1 MRTKKFSSKNIGSNV
16 LRIGLSLFFMAYVV
30 WWSYTS
36 FDNISNHLFLSIA
49 ALFGAYMAMNIGAN
63 DVANNVGPAVGSG
76 AMSMSF
82 AIVIA
87 VIFEASGALIA
98 GGDVVST
105 IKKDIIDPAMF
116 INTDQ
121 FIWAMTAALFAGALW
136 LNLATAIGAP
146 VSTTHSI
153 VGGVMGGGIAAAG
166 FSIVA
171 WGTMGKIA
179 ASWIISPLL
188 GGVIAAGFLYF
199 IKKKIVYKK
208 DKIKSAKKIVPI
220 LNKATAMLIASF
232 QENSMLVISESIAGT
247 PILPLVPPVLW
258 SIPVVNGIRA
268 SSTLSINSVSA
279 SGFQGSIG
287 GVKFTVLSFPL
298 ESIPPYLAT
307 FEIRT

>member
-188 GGVIAAGFLYF
+188 GGVIAAGFYTLLRKKLF
-199 IKKKIVYKK
+199 TKKIK
-208 DKIKSAKKIVPI
+208 
-220 LNKATAMLIASF
+220 
-232 QENSMLVISESIAGT
+232 
-247 PILPLVPPVLW
+247 
-258 SIPVVNGIRA
+258 
-268 SSTLSINSVSA
+268 
-279 SGFQGSIG
+279 
-287 GVKFTVLSFPL
+287 
-298 ESIPPYLAT
+298 
-307 FEIRT
+307 